1 MVKKLIKRK
10 GVVVPNNLH
19 SKMYMTS
26 SLERKIRLTPYIF
39 DDLGSIDPGS
49 RIDLADPKLINDER
63 PYRNLDLIGFSENNL
78 IENNTDEEQRL
89 EPQLEDVLKG
99 YMLYV

>member
-1 MVKKLIKRK
+1 
-10 GVVVPNNLH
+10 
-19 SKMYMTS
+19 MTS

-39 DDLGSIDPGS
+39 DDPGS